1 MRSILL
7 IELDTDHNNP
17 FVKVYKKKWI
27 KDNLLKVKSKEQTT
41 KGDPGVLAFPEAGR
55 TFYSHTSRA
64 FILCID
70 FFFLS

>member
-27 KDNLLKVKSKEQTT
+27 KDNLLKVKSKGIFHLS
-41 KGDPGVLAFPEAGR
+41 K
-55 TFYSHTSRA
+55 S
-64 FILCID
+64 C
-70 FFFLS
+70 FFLSFYTFNVILVNSVL